1 MSDAQVERAALADQD
16 ANSSSNIGSARA
28 PDFKALLD
36 VLAAL
41 EAEFGTTIR
50 ERSVRVD

>member
-1 MSDAQVERAALADQD
+1 MSDGHANTSASAGQD
-16 ANSSSNIGSARA
+16 ANSPNFGTACA

-50 ERSVRVD
+50 ERAARVD

>member
-1 MSDAQVERAALADQD
+1 MSDGHANTSASADQD
-16 ANSSSNIGSARA
+16 ANSSPYIGAA
-28 PDFKALLD
+28 PATDFKALLD

-50 ERSVRVD
+50 ERTARAG